1 MKSGKFIVFEGGEKS
16 GKSTQIEKAQIFL
29 ENKGLEVLVTREP
42 GGTGSLIAE
51 KIRDLILDKNNTAM
65 HPRTELLLFLAARA
79 QHIEEVVKPALVV
92 GKIVLCDRF
101 DGSTFAY
108 QGAARNL
115 DLAEIK
121 TMNAWAK
128 DYLEADAVIY
138 FEITPEQAAERIR
151 SEKVDRLDA
160 EKAEFHQ
167 KVRAGYLSQV
177 KENANWHIIP
187 AVESIADVSVNI
199 QKIISLTLNS

>member
-29 ENKGLEVLVTREP
+29 ENRGLEVLVTREP
-42 GGTGSLIAE
+42 GGTGSDIAE
-51 KIRDLILDKNNTAM
+51 KIRNLILDKNNTAM

-79 QHIEEVVKPALVV
+79 QHIEEVVKPALEL

-115 DLAEIK
+115 DLEEIK
-121 TMNAWAK
+121 KMNTWAK
-128 DYLEADAVIY
+128 DNLEADAVIY

-160 EKAEFHQ
+160 EKTEFHQ
-167 KVRAGYLSQV
+167 KVREGYLRQV

-187 AVESIADVSVNI
+187 AVESIDDVAKNI
-199 QKIISLTLNS
+199 EKIISLTLSS